1 MQDINM
7 RSKNLN
13 TVAQRLS
20 LDAQRSS
27 LETKTYT
34 VNFSEQDLEKLKK
47 IANDQ
52 SITANLALQK
62 AIRTEEYIREHL
74 KKGHKILFQDDS
86 GEFYQINFK

>member
-1 MQDINM
+1 MLDTNM

-13 TVAQRLS
+13 TVT
-20 LDAQRSS
+20 QRSS
-27 LETKTYT
+27 LETKSYT